1 MDNLVSELF
10 TFSKLDLDRI
20 PFYFEQVDLVGF
32 FEDCCDELQPKFATQ
47 ETEIYFDNQCAP
59 SAYSSVDRV
68 QMKRA
73 VMNIINNCV
82 KYKKPGVCTIRITLR
97 MEESDIRIEIAD
109 NGMGVSEEDLTKIFD
124 SFYRT
129 DRARTNVRS
138 GSGLGLAITK
148 QIIDR
153 HSGKIWASGSIG
165 KGLTICIQL
174 PAVNPEPKQ

>member
-1 MDNLVSELF
+1 MQIAAVRLTEGVNEAICTRWLSCLPG
-10 TFSKLDLDRI
+10 KR
-20 PFYFEQVDLVGF
+20 
-32 FEDCCDELQPKFATQ
+32 Q
-47 ETEIYFDNQCAP
+47 EE
-59 SAYSSVDRV
+59 
-68 QMKRA
+68 
-73 VMNIINNCV
+73 
-82 KYKKPGVCTIRITLR
+82 
-97 MEESDIRIEIAD
+97 
-109 NGMGVSEEDLTKIFD
+109 IFD

>member
-1 MDNLVSELF
+1 
-10 TFSKLDLDRI
+10 
-20 PFYFEQVDLVGF
+20 
-32 FEDCCDELQPKFATQ
+32 
-47 ETEIYFDNQCAP
+47 
-59 SAYSSVDRV
+59 
-68 QMKRA
+68 MKRA

-97 MEESDIRIEIAD
+97 TEGPDIRIEIAD

-165 KGLTICIQL
+165 KGLTICILL

>member
-1 MDNLVSELF
+1 M
-10 TFSKLDLDRI
+10 R
-20 PFYFEQVDLVGF
+20 
-32 FEDCCDELQPKFATQ
+32 
-47 ETEIYFDNQCAP
+47 P

-165 KGLTICIQL
+165 KGPDHLHPTACCEPRTEAIASAAFGRMDAQKGRTIWQNL
-174 PAVNPEPKQ
+174 F

>member
-1 MDNLVSELF
+1 
-10 TFSKLDLDRI
+10 
-20 PFYFEQVDLVGF
+20 
-32 FEDCCDELQPKFATQ
+32 
-47 ETEIYFDNQCAP
+47 
-59 SAYSSVDRV
+59 
-68 QMKRA
+68 
-73 VMNIINNCV
+73 
-82 KYKKPGVCTIRITLR
+82 

-109 NGMGVSEEDLTKIFD
+109 NGMGVSEEDLTKFD